1 MFSGPIHVLLLT
13 FEHGQQ
19 SQRWANLN
27 AELSRVQFQF
37 TWSSQLADV
46 KASILAD
53 LYHVIL
59 LDCCEDSSWA
69 QNILMGIRAH
79 DCDVPIIALCDV
91 DDHGRDMALRSGA
104 DDYIYHQNLDAVM
117 LDKVVRYSLTANGR
131 SDYYAQYDPLTR
143 LPNRLLFLELFTQ
156 TLARM
161 QAPNLNSALLYID
174 LDQFQQVNESYGN
187 QLGDLVLK
195 EVSQRLS
202 ACLNDRDYV
211 ARIGGDEFAIVIEQ
225 VPGSAELAHMAAA
238 IAEVLAHPIH
248 LDGHQVILG
257 TSMGVAVYPDSG
269 KSTDELL
276 QNARLAADLAKQTPG
291 SSYRFYDEKIT
302 AKAKSQL
309 YREADL
315 RRGLRSNEF
324 VLHYQPRV
332 CLKSGKIIGVEALL
346 RWQHPKR
353 GLIAP
358 DDFIPLAEQVGL
370 IQPLGYWVLYQ
381 ACKDLNTLRDLGL
394 DDLDIAIN
402 LSFKQFQDEH
412 FVAKVVAIM
421 DKYQVPPHKIEFELT
436 ETTIMDNDTATI
448 ACMEKLAELGSTFS
462 LDDFGTGFSS
472 FVHIQRLPIS
482 ALKIDKSFV
491 QHVNVKT
498 EDADMVK
505 AMVAMSHSLGMD
517 VVAEGAEDQAQMNFL
532 KQINCD
538 QVQGYYFSPPLPFV
552 QLVDMLERKVS
563 LAV

>member
-13 FEHGQQ
+13 FEQGQQ
-19 SQRWANLN
+19 SQRWASLN

-37 TWSSQLADV
+37 TWSNQLADV

-59 LDCCEDSSWA
+59 LDCSVDQNWA

-79 DCDVPIIALCDV
+79 DCDVPIVALCDV
-91 DDHGRDMALRSGA
+91 DDNGRDMALRSGA
-104 DDYIYHQNLDAVM
+104 DDYIYYQNLDAVM
-117 LDKVVRYSLTANGR
+117 LDKVVRYSLSTNGR

-143 LPNRLLFLELFTQ
+143 LPNRLLFLELFAQ
-156 TLARM
+156 TLSRM
-161 QAPNLNSALLYID
+161 QGPEANSALLYID
-174 LDQFQQVNESYGN
+174 LDQFQQINENYGN

-202 ACLNDRDYV
+202 ACLSERDYV

-248 LDGHQVILG
+248 LDGQQVTLG

-269 KSTDELL
+269 KSTDALL

-381 ACKDLNTLRDLGL
+381 ACKDLNKLRDVGL

-421 DKYQVPPHKIEFELT
+421 DKYQVSPQQIEFELT
-436 ETTIMDNDTATI
+436 ETTIMDNDTVTI

-491 QHVNVKT
+491 QHVNVKP

-538 QVQGYYFSPPLPFV
+538 QVQGYYFSPPVPFAK
-552 QLVDMLERKVS
+552 LSDMLARKVS